1 MKKVELI
8 NKLKDIIFI
17 VEMVLAVMILFGV
30 LAGLISTILQ
40 IPLILAF
47 TRDQFY
53 TSFKNFLGN
62 ALLLVV
68 GVELIRMLITHT
80 TRATLELIIFVIAR
94 KLLIYTDSML
104 DIFLGTI
111 ALAIAFATIKYLLP
125 GNKRNGRGNPAFS
138 GAMRI
143 RELEAQLGIM
153 IPVDGDPTLSEFIQ
167 TLRHSDK
174 PFFPGEKIDAGP
186 VNLIV
191 TEVTETGE
199 LQTVEVSDSNF
210 IYAKK

>member
-17 VEMVLAVMILFGV
+17 VEMILAVMILFGV

-53 TSFKNFLGN
+53 TSFKDFLGN

-80 TRATLELIIFVIAR
+80 TRATLELIVFVIAR
-94 KLLIYTDSML
+94 KLLIYTDSMM

-125 GNKRNGRGNPAFS
+125 GNSGPGRGKPTFS
-138 GAMRI
+138 GAMRV
-143 RELEAQLGIM
+143 RDLENRLGIE
-153 IPVDGDPTLSEFIQ
+153 IPVDGDPTLADFIRS
-167 TLRHSDK
+167 LRHSSK
-174 PFFPGEKIDAGP
+174 PFYAGEKIDAGP
-186 VNLIV
+186 VNLII
-191 TEVTETGE
+191 TGVTETGE
-199 LQTVEVSDSNF
+199 IREVEVSDSNF
-210 IYAKK
+210 IYTK